1 MSARAG
7 YAAAAV
13 VVVASVAGVLVDGY
27 GPPPSADVARGSEDA
42 FASGLQRRELPPGGG
57 PVRWTRLRA
66 RLRFERL
73 PLGPAVLEVRLAGH
87 QSPVTVYAGGV
98 RLGVLAPDRG
108 EADYALPTLRQRHLE
123 VELRTEGFIAGDGR
137 HLGTQ
142 LRRVTVRPSGRGSGG
157 AVPLLVVIPAAAF
170 ALAAAMFGPG
180 LVLVAGLLGA
190 GTAVCLLGPAGVVR
204 SPWAPTLC
212 GLLVLGAALSGGLAA
227 WCQRRR
233 PGSGRWALPA
243 LLLAWLVQVVLATA
257 PVMVVS
263 DVLFHANTLGHV
275 ATGELFPTSVT
286 QHAHPFRIPYP
297 AVFYGL
303 LAPLQ
308 WLGIDEIALVRWG
321 AGLSGALAAAGLV
334 VALGDAG
341 PALGGL
347 AVVLL
352 QLEPVSFDVH
362 SYGNLSNVFAQSL
375 TTLLFAW
382 WISNRRWG
390 GEAVVLTALAAAS
403 HLSGCIVVSAW
414 GGALWALGPPRDRRR
429 VLTTLG
435 VGLGLALLYYAAYVP
450 MMLEQLPRLLEGGGQ
465 GRGASQGAIGALG
478 WQVVSAL
485 RDWGLPVLAL
495 SLVGLPRRLGGHLE
509 RALLAALA
517 AGAALLLLAVVSPVE
532 VRYRYFLAL
541 PLAICAARGAQR
553 LARRGRAGLVLVSLL
568 VAAQAGL
575 ALWGFEAD
583 LFHRYRL

>member
-1 MSARAG
+1 MRARAG
-7 YAAAAV
+7 YAAAV
-13 VVVASVAGVLVDGY
+13 VVVAAAAAGLIVDWY
-27 GPPPSADVARGSEDA
+27 GPPPSADVARGSEDV

-87 QSPVTVYAGGV
+87 RSPVTVYAGGV
-98 RLGVLAPDRG
+98 RLGVLAPDQGR
-108 EADYALPTLRQRHLE
+108 ADYALPALRQRHLE
-123 VELRTEGFIAGDGR
+123 VELRTGGFVAGDGR

-142 LRRVTVRPSGRGSGG
+142 LRRITLRPSGRSSGG
-157 AVPLLVVIPAAAF
+157 AVPLLIVIPAAAF
-170 ALAAAMFGPG
+170 ALAAAMFG
-180 LVLVAGLLGA
+180 AGLTLVTGGLGA
-190 GTAVCLLGPAGVVR
+190 GAAVFLLWPAGVAR

-212 GLLVLGAALSGGLAA
+212 GVLVLGAALSGGLAA
-227 WCQRRR
+227 WCERRR
-233 PGSGRWALPA
+233 PGSGRWALAA

-275 ATGELFPTSVT
+275 AAGELFPTSVT

-297 AVFYGL
+297 AFFYGL
-303 LAPLQ
+303 LAPFQ
-308 WLGIDEIALVRWG
+308 WLGLDEIVLVRWG
-321 AGLSGALAAAGLV
+321 AGLSGALAAAGLL
-334 VALGDAG
+334 VALGETG

-352 QLEPVSFDVH
+352 QLEPISFDVH
-362 SYGNLSNVFAQSL
+362 SYGNLSNAFAQSM

-382 WISNRRWG
+382 WISARRRG
-390 GEAVVLTALAAAS
+390 GVAVMLAALAAAS
-403 HLSGCIVVSAW
+403 HLSGCFVVGAW

-435 VGLGLALLYYAAYVP
+435 IGLALALLYYAAYVP

-478 WQVVSAL
+478 WQVFSAL
-485 RDWGLPVLAL
+485 RDWGVPVLVL
-495 SLVGLPRRLGGHLE
+495 SFAGLPRWPGERLE
-509 RALLAALA
+509 RALLAALV

-541 PLAICAARGAQR
+541 PLAICAARGAER
-553 LARRGRAGLVLVSLL
+553 LARRGRAGLILVSLL
-568 VAAQAGL
+568 VAAQVGL
-575 ALWGFEAD
+575 SLWGFEAD
-583 LFHRYRL
+583 LLHRYRL